1 MRKLSLVV
9 CVLIFMQVLNNCQ
22 ISDGEEDNPVPGLS
36 SISPISKVSHMP
48 TFTLT
53 AVGSNFVSGSI
64 IVFDGIDKT
73 TTFVSSTELNCQIDP
88 DDILIS
94 TVSVQKSDGLSRVL
108 DESVPVLVRNPSP
121 GGGDSGSLNF
131 TIYSNPTFHVPQSI
145 SNGPGEAVLPDIAVD
160 SPGNINV
167 VWMDKTPGYW
177 DIYFRHTVYG
187 VFSWDS
193 IQDISDLPYDANAP
207 AIALD
212 SSGNI
217 NVVWDNSGVA
227 PNDRIRFSRSTD
239 NGSNWST
246 PIFITSASEDSITP
260 DIAVDSAGNLNVVWT
275 DWRTGTYDSEI
286 YFSRSTDSGTNWS
299 TPVNISGT
307 IGGTWTP
314 AIAVDSSGN
323 LYVVWWDLTDAHE
336 DICFSRST
344 DNGVSWSPYV
354 NLSNTQIGESTY
366 PAVAVD
372 SAGNVNVVWDDEFP
386 DPNELVYFTSST
398 DMGANWTSPSG
409 ISNPA
414 AGARFPDIAI
424 DSAGNINVVWVGYFY
439 LNNVWNKALGFS
451 RSTDGGISWSAAMN
465 ISNVAGSWNNP
476 AIALD
481 GAGNINIVWSSNNVI
496 YYTYS
501 E

>member
-1 MRKLSLVV
+1 MRKLSLGG
-9 CVLIFMQVLNNCQ
+9 CVLIFTLVLVNCHP
-22 ISDGEEDNPVPGLS
+22 GEEDNPVPGLI
-36 SISPISKVSHMP
+36 SISPVSKVSHMP

-53 AVGSNFVSGSI
+53 AVGNNFVSGSK
-64 IVFDGIDKT
+64 IVFDGIEKT
-73 TTFVSSTELNCQIDP
+73 TTFVSSTELSCQIDP

-94 TVSVQKSDGLSRVL
+94 TVSGQNGDGLCRVL
-108 DESVPVLVRNPSP
+108 DETVPVLVRNPSP

-131 TIYSNPTFHVPQSI
+131 IIYSNPTFHTPQSI
-145 SNGPGEAVLPDIAVD
+145 SNDPGEAALPDIAVD
-160 SPGNINV
+160 SSGNINV

-187 VFSWDS
+187 VFSWDP
-193 IQDISDLPYDANAP
+193 IRDISDLPYDANAP

-217 NVVWDNSGVA
+217 NVVWDNDTASFD
-227 PNDRIRFSRSTD
+227 NRIRFSRSTN
-239 NGSNWST
+239 NGSNWSN
-246 PIFITSASEDSITP
+246 PVFITLASEDSITP

-286 YFSRSTDSGTNWS
+286 YFSRSTDNGTEWS
-299 TPVNISGT
+299 TPVNISWT

-314 AIAVDSSGN
+314 SIAVDSGGN
-323 LYVVWWDLTDAHE
+323 LFVVWWDLTDAHE

-344 DNGVSWSPYV
+344 NNGVSWSPYV
-354 NLSNTQIGESTY
+354 NLSNTPIGESTH
-366 PAVAVD
+366 PVVAVD

-386 DPNELVYFTSST
+386 DPDELVYFTSST
-398 DMGANWTSPSG
+398 NMGTIWTSPLG
-409 ISNPA
+409 ISNA
-414 AGARFPDIAI
+414 FAFRPDIAI
-424 DSAGNINVVWVGYFY
+424 DSAGNINVVWVGYFSG
-439 LNNVWNKALGFS
+439 NNALGFS
-451 RSTDGGISWSAAMN
+451 RSTNGGTSWSTAMN
-465 ISNVAGSWNNP
+465 ISNIADCCNYT

-481 GAGNINIVWSSNNVI
+481 GAGNINIVWSSNDVI